1 MSSPKPLL
9 PIEMIQQQV
18 AAALAEDIGGGDI
31 SAELIDPLE
40 RSTARVITREA
51 GVLCG
56 QPWVNEIVAQ
66 FDADLAIEWF
76 AADGDQ
82 VAANTTLF
90 TVTGLS
96 RGLLTIERT
105 MLNFLQMLSGTATL
119 TARYVARIRP
129 YKTRLLDTRKT
140 IPGLRLAQKYAVHC
154 GGGWNH
160 RIGLFDAYLL
170 KENHLAA
177 AGGIQAAVGEA
188 KTLQPEAKVEV
199 EVETLEELE
208 TAIAAGADIALI
220 DNFSIA
226 DTEKAVA
233 LSDGKIELEASGGIR
248 LEDIEAIAKT
258 GVDYISVGDLTK
270 TIAPLDLS
278 MRIIA

>member
-119 TARYVARIRP
+119 TARYVARIKP

-270 TIAPLDLS
+270 TIVPLDLS

>member
-18 AAALAEDIGGGDI
+18 AAALAEDIGSGDI

-76 AADGDQ
+76 AADGVQ

-96 RGLLTIERT
+96 RSLLTIGRT

-119 TARYVARIRP
+119 TARYVACIKP